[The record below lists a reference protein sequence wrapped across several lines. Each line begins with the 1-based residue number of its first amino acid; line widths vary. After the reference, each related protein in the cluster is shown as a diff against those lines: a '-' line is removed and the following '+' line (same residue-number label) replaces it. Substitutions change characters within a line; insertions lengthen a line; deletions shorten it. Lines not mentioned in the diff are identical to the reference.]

1 MCVCMRVRVRA
12 FVPVI
17 FLLDFCM
24 FYVRMFYGP
33 SWSDLNKYN
42 TIIQLLLEVV
52 YYVGLDSCKK
62 FLLQSYWPCDYNV
75 LFLLSFTGKERWGP
89 HPFDVGFPWSTPTPI
104 WPNRDSVQEWEKD
117 WLIEFNTSKCE
128 AITFTRKTRPV
139 KAKYNLHGTTLETV
153 TSAKGKSLELE
164 QPQYFVD
171 GRGTLQAKK
180 GR

>member
-1 MCVCMRVRVRA
+1 MSNDLIFRLLLYCCVYVDNFRVSFVKRLATSDNLLVVFFFLVFFLLAGVLTCLGYHFKYYRYCFYCSSLDMCVCMRVRVCA

-52 YYVGLDSCKK
+52 YYVGLHSCKK

-75 LFLLSFTGKERWGP
+75 LFLLSFTGKER
-89 HPFDVGFPWSTPTPI
+89 
-104 WPNRDSVQEWEKD
+104 
-117 WLIEFNTSKCE
+117 
-128 AITFTRKTRPV
+128 
-139 KAKYNLHGTTLETV
+139 
-153 TSAKGKSLELE
+153 
-164 QPQYFVD
+164 
-171 GRGTLQAKK
+171 
-180 GR
+180 